1 MWGSLMRVPSPVLQA
16 ATGIDESVFD
26 SYKKLPLVIAPGTG
40 GTSCMAKCNVTF
52 STVRAHTLASAPAQ
66 RPARRAW
73 QPARCLESSASGR
86 RRPPLTDTIC

>member
-1 MWGSLMRVPSPVLQA
+1 VWGSLMRVPSPVLQA

-52 STVRAHTLASAPAQ
+52 STVRAQ